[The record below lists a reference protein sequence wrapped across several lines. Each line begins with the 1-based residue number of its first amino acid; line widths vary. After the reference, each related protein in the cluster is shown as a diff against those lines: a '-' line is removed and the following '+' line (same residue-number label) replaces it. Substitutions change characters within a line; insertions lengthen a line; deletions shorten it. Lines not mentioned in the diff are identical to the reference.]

1 MGAAWNL
8 TATMAGGASKGR
20 LAAPV
25 QQKTR
30 FEAEAG

>member
-1 MGAAWNL
+1 MELDSGD
-8 TATMAGGASKGR
+8 GEGASKGR
-20 LAAPV
+20 LAVPV